1 MDNAMIPGL
10 CNEDLVRAAT
20 TCHVDVLLIYK
31 IKEEAIL
38 LLVVAHASDVDHVQ
52 VDFGKCLV
60 PSRRKVTV
68 DWLPQ
73 MYMRTSSSLLTD
85 YWTRCVEKVLVCIL
99 QKKQLR

>member
-1 MDNAMIPGL
+1 M
-10 CNEDLVRAAT
+10 
-20 TCHVDVLLIYK
+20 DVLFIYK

-52 VDFGKCLV
+52 GDFGKCLV
-60 PSRRKVTV
+60 PSRCKVTV

-85 YWTRCVEKVLVCIL
+85 YWIRYAEKVLVCIL
-99 QKKQLR
+99 QKSN